1 MTPSEGA
8 VVFAHVGLIIQRMF
22 DAGVFD
28 KPASAAV
35 PRAAITCG
43 EAATLIPM
51 LFVMLAQ
58 RFPSLNDPDEL
69 SELMIRAFTDSAGGK
84 PH

>member
-1 MTPSEGA
+1 M
-8 VVFAHVGLIIQRMF
+8 
-22 DAGVFD
+22 
-28 KPASAAV
+28 
-35 PRAAITCG
+35 PRAALTCG

-58 RFPSLNDPDEL
+58 RFPSFNDPDEL